1 MKVIGLISGGKDS
14 FYNLM
19 QCVANGHDVVAL
31 ANLRPRVEEKKD
43 ELDSYMYQ
51 TVGHDAIHLYEECMG
66 LPLYRREIHGSA
78 LQQGSDYVKTEKD
91 ETEDLYELL
100 KMAKEHHPD
109 LQAVSVGAI
118 LSNYQRVRVENVCS
132 RLGLVSLSYL
142 WQRNQEELLWEMAQ
156 AGVNAVL
163 VKVAAIGLKKQHLGR
178 SIGDMYPYFCRMNQE
193 YDLHI
198 CGEGGEYETL
208 TIDCP
213 LFRKRI
219 VIKEA
224 ETVIHSDDAF
234 AQVAYL
240 RFKQLEVEEKDED
253 EINQDWIAEMNLNP
267 QWDADN
273 IMQPIESHVLLQE
286 ELSKTTATTSA
297 TVETTP
303 SIIIHEWE
311 KNANL
316 WTHAEEALAMSGMRQ
331 PMFKISSDNVVCAI
345 GGTHAYETDHDRHM
359 SIAEET
365 STCLDNV
372 MAKLLKAGLSWQ
384 EVVFMQVYVS
394 DMANFGVVNNAYKGY
409 FGINPPPRACVG
421 ARLPG
426 KRRIQV
432 SCLAIRKQNNV
443 NGARQTMHV
452 QGMSYWAPANI
463 GPYSQATTHS
473 HHTFIAGQIGMIPS
487 TLDLPVPKSLT
498 KEVAWSLRNLKQIA
512 VVQQADLQHR
522 TALCIAFVDH
532 PEALSPVMSAWSSSM
547 ADKTAPPP
555 LLGVCMP
562 SLPKG
567 AQVEWQVLIHDG
579 KVYADREAKQV
590 ADGDGYDTDD
600 DDAYQ
605 LEKRALKPV
614 VMELHHEMAAGP
626 RNSQDSDNVVNLSQL
641 NLHDSSSSSTTTTTS
656 AMTNTWRARTKS
668 WFLAPVLSI
677 LSVAQSQSAA
687 GTATGLAAPLLLSSS
702 HGRQWIR
709 DMLGMLATA
718 VDRVL
723 EQHRTPARG
732 PGLQRPGWGD
742 VVNVTVYY
750 LQDIVLGK
758 DVAMREKLED
768 EGASMD
774 DEAVR
779 AELLEAM
786 VDDTLSCIAG
796 IEYRQHGQQG
806 IKPHPG
812 PFAVTLV
819 PVRAMSDHGLLAMTV
834 HAVGKIPT
842 RPGLHS

>member
-19 QCVANGHDVVAL
+19 QCVANGHEVVAL

-219 VIKEA
+219 VIKET
-224 ETVIHSDDAF
+224 EIVIHSDDAF

-253 EINQDWIAEMNLNP
+253 EINQDWIAEMNLSP

-286 ELSKTTATTSA
+286 ELSKAAATTSA
-297 TVETTP
+297 TAETTP
-303 SIIIHEWE
+303 SIILHEWE

-345 GGTHAYETDHDRHM
+345 GGTHAYETDHDRHL

-365 STCLDNV
+365 SACLDNV
-372 MAKLLKAGLSWQ
+372 IAKLSKAGLSWQ

-432 SCLAIRKQNNV
+432 SCLAIRKENNI

-487 TLDLPVPKSLT
+487 TLDLPVPKSLA

-532 PEALSPVMSAWSSSM
+532 PEALSPVMSAWSSLM

-626 RNSQDSDNVVNLSQL
+626 RNSQENDNS
-641 NLHDSSSSSTTTTTS
+641 H
-656 AMTNTWRARTKS
+656 
-668 WFLAPVLSI
+668 P
-677 LSVAQSQSAA
+677 AA
-687 GTATGLAAPLLLSSS
+687 GATTGLAAPLLLSSS

-750 LQDIVLGK
+750 LQDIILGK
-758 DVAMREKLED
+758 DVTTNEKLRD
-768 EGASMD
+768 EGAGMD

-779 AELLEAM
+779 ADLLEAM

-796 IEYRQHGQQG
+796 IEHRQHGQQG
-806 IKPHPG
+806 VKPHPG
-812 PFAVTLV
+812 AFAVTLV

-834 HAVGKIPT
+834 HAVSKIPT